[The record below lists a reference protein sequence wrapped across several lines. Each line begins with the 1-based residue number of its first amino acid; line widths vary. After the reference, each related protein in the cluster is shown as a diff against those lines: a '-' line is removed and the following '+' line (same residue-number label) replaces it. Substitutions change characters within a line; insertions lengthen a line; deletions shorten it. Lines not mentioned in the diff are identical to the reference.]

1 MYIQKELIKMRTT
14 IQKWGNSQGV
24 RIPKRQKNR
33 KNLKELFKDYNGEY
47 ESVEIDWGEA
57 KGKEIW

>member
-47 ESVEIDWGEA
+47 ESVEIDWGEE

>member
-1 MYIQKELIKMRTT
+1 MRTT

-24 RIPKRQKNR
+24 KIPKRQKNR

>member
-1 MYIQKELIKMRTT
+1 MRTT

-47 ESVEIDWGEA
+47 ESVEIDWCEA